1 MILSEREYHK
11 MPVELKNA
19 TTLKMAESLIVS
31 GFEGDRW
38 WWRFLEIFF
47 YINVDNKNPFVEK
60 GNHLI
65 IWRNGECHK
74 AEYFIGEKR

>member
-19 TTLKMAESLIVS
+19 TILKMAESLIVS
-31 GFEGDRW
+31 GFEDDRW

-47 YINVDNKNPFVEK
+47 YINVDSPNLFVKEGIILWFGEK
-60 GNHLI
+60 GSVI
-65 IWRNGECHK
+65 K
-74 AEYFIGEKR
+74 QSAS

>member
-11 MPVELKNA
+11 MPVA
-19 TTLKMAESLIVS
+19 LKMPPPWKCLKALLHLGLRAIGGGEVFSKS
-31 GFEGDRW
+31 
-38 WWRFLEIFF
+38 FF
-47 YINVDNKNPFVEK
+47 INVDSPNLFVEK
-60 GNHLI
+60 GNYLI

>member
-1 MILSEREYHK
+1 
-11 MPVELKNA
+11 MPPPWKCLKA
-19 TTLKMAESLIVS
+19 LLHLGLKAI
-31 GFEGDRW
+31 GGGDV
-38 WWRFLEIFF
+38 FLEIFF